1 MMLLTV
7 LPTAAYADPETEVDP
22 PETAKYTVSFDANG
36 GSGEM
41 TAVEVEEGK
50 EYTLPSC
57 SFIAPEG
64 KEFDKWD
71 KGAAGDK
78 ITVTANV
85 TVKAEWKELPKPA
98 AKLIVSDAV
107 FDYDG
112 NEHTATAAK
121 VENGEG
127 YEVEYSTDNGTTW
140 TKNIPKIKDAGEI
153 KVQVR
158 AMKSGAETL
167 TGTFTL
173 KVNALPKKAKLT
185 ANGGKFTYDGKEHKV
200 EAKVENGDGYTIEY
214 STDDGKTWTKTVPS
228 LTKTGKLTVKV
239 RAIKSGEE
247 TLTCGDVTLEVTAK
261 SVKSVTIVNCQNAVN
276 VRKSASSSSA
286 KLGLAKKGATYE
298 LLGKEGKWY
307 KVQYTASKVG
317 YIWYEYVKEGTMD
330 VDGSD
335 KPDEKPA
342 EPTGDTVKIVNCHT
356 SVNVRKKASSSSAKL
371 GEAAKGA
378 TFKYLG
384 KEGNWYKIQYTDK
397 TQGYVFYKY
406 VELNGKSG
414 EDPAE
419 DPETTDRTVTIVN
432 CNTSVNVRKAG
443 KQSSTKIG
451 NAPKGK
457 KYMYLGTSGEYYKIQ
472 YTDKTVGY
480 VHKNYGKVAKGT
492 VTPDKE
498 AEKTE
503 KTGTIVGVKVACNV
517 RKGPSSTTKL
527 LGTMKKGANVT
538 ILGTSGEYTK
548 IKYNGGEAYIYSKY
562 IKVK

>member
-1 MMLLTV
+1 MLLLTV
-7 LPTAAYADPETEVDP
+7 FPAAALADPETEIDP
-22 PETAKYTVSFDANG
+22 PAAKFTVSFDANG

-41 TAVEVEEGK
+41 AAVEVEEGQ

-57 SFIAPEG
+57 PFTAPEG

-78 ITVTANV
+78 ITVTENV
-85 TVKAEWKELPKPA
+85 TVKAAWKDLPKPA
-98 AKLIVSDAV
+98 AKLVVTDSV

-127 YEVEYSTDNGTTW
+127 YEIEYSTDNGTTW
-140 TKNIPKIKDAGEI
+140 TKIVPKIKDAGES
-153 KVQVR
+153 KVTVR

-185 ANGGKFTYDGKEHKV
+185 ANGGTFTYDGKEHKV
-200 EAKVENGDGYTIEY
+200 EAKLENGDGYTIEY
-214 STDDGKTWTKTVPS
+214 STDGGKTWIKTAPS

-247 TLTCGDVTLEVTAK
+247 TLTCDDVTLEVTSK
-261 SVKSVTIVNCQNAVN
+261 SVKSVKIINCQNAVN
-276 VRKSASSSSA
+276 VRKAASSSSA

-307 KVQYTASKVG
+307 KVQYTASKIG
-317 YIWYEYVKEGTMD
+317 YIWHEYIEEGTMN
-330 VDGSD
+330 VDGD
-335 KPDEKPA
+335 APA

-371 GEAAKGA
+371 GTADKDA

-384 KEGNWYKIQYTDK
+384 KEGSWYKIQYTDK

-406 VELNGKSG
+406 VELNGKPG
-414 EDPAE
+414 EKPEE
-419 DPETTDRTVTIVN
+419 DPETDDRTVTIVN

-443 KQSSTKIG
+443 SQSSAKLG

-457 KYMYLGTSGEYYKIQ
+457 KYVYLGVSGEYYKIQ

-498 AEKTE
+498 PDKTE
-503 KTGTIVGVKVACNV
+503 NTGTIVGVKVACNV
-517 RKGPSSTTKL
+517 RKGPSSSTKL
-527 LGTMKKGANVT
+527 LGTMKKGATVT
-538 ILGTSGEYTK
+538 ILGVSGEYTK

-562 IKVK
+562 IKTK